1 MCGCNTLPGNNP
13 LPLPSPPVDP
23 FPREPAM
30 GGSRLPGFDLT
41 IGTPGGGDRR
51 LCDGWKIDPQD
62 ATREIQNCCTPAVGR
77 QGGRYKVA
85 GCLQFSRRYD
95 PFA

>member
-13 LPLPSPPVDP
+13 LPLPDPPVDP

-30 GGSRLPGFDLT
+30 GGSRLPGFELT
-41 IGTPGGGDRR
+41 IATPTTAKV
-51 LCDGWKIDPQD
+51 CTGWKIDPEN
-62 ATREIQNCCTPAVGR
+62 ATQEINYCCTPAVGR
-77 QGGRYKVA
+77 RGGRYQVA
-85 GCLQFSRRYD
+85 GCLKVARAYD